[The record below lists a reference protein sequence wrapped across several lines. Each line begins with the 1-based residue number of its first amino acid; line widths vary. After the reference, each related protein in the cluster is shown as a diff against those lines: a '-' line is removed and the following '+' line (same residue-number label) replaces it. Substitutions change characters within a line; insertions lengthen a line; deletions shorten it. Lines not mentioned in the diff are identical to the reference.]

1 MKKSLLLIAAGLIMG
16 GSVANAATVY
26 FENTK
31 DWSPVNVYSWTGEEK
46 NAEWPG
52 VEVSETVSSNGKTYY
67 KYESSFE
74 NIIFNNG
81 TQQTGDM
88 RVIDNMI
95 YNADGAT
102 GNLFGGGSVEIKAE
116 AFLACASNGW
126 SSSNSDYKFTDN
138 GNGTFTYKLAALD
151 EEFKVVYD
159 GKWYGYVDGP
169 MASGVAYPVSSET
182 GYSNCTL
189 ESAATNLTFT
199 FDANNLTLKVDYTG
213 EGGVVTPPVA
223 DFPEALYLIGGTIN
237 GSFWNPAEATAMTKN
252 GNVFEVAA
260 EVSGAEGSADV
271 YFSFLTITGAD
282 WDAVNNADRWGAA
295 TADEE
300 ITFGTPA
307 TIVCYPVNVNASS
320 AASYKLTLPS
330 ATDVYNCVFTVDFS
344 NNTVKVV
351 NNGIT
356 GVAAIVAD
364 EAPVYFNL
372 QGVKVAEPTNGIYV
386 KVANGKATKVVI
398 NK

>member
-1 MKKSLLLIAAGLIMG
+1 WYVVGNNVNGSQQWNPGTDNVMSEVSNGVFEWKGTELGGTGFKINNGSWNNDDTNIGSNGEMLVVGTPYQYGFG
-16 GSVANAATVY
+16 GSSQNIQFDGKVVNPVVTLDRNAGTITVKGA
-26 FENTK
+26 EEEITS
-31 DWSPVNVYSWTGEEK
+31 WEVYLAGSFNEY
-46 NAEWPG
+46 N
-52 VEVSETVSSNGKTYY
+52 SS
-67 KYESSFE
+67 
-74 NIIFNNG
+74 
-81 TQQTGDM
+81 D
-88 RVIDNMI
+88 
-95 YNADGAT
+95 A
-102 GNLFGGGSVEIKAE
+102 
-116 AFLACASNGW
+116 
-126 SSSNSDYKFTDN
+126 DYKFSEA
-138 GNGTFTYKLAALD
+138 GNGVYTLHLDSFDADFKIVSNGSWFGYVESAVESGVEYSLYDTGMDNSKLTAAATDVTFKYNAKANTLVVTYK
-151 EEFKVVYD
+151 
-159 GKWYGYVDGP
+159 
-169 MASGVAYPVSSET
+169 T
-182 GYSNCTL
+182 
-189 ESAATNLTFT
+189 
-199 FDANNLTLKVDYTG
+199 

-237 GSFWNPAEATAMTKN
+237 GSAWNPAEATAMTKN

-260 EVSGAEGSADV
+260 EVSGVGESADV

-282 WDAVNNADRWGAA
+282 WDAVNGADRWGAG
-295 TADEE
+295 TNDEE
-300 ITFGTPA
+300 ISFGTPA
-307 TIVCYPVNVNASS
+307 TIVCYPFMVNASS

-356 GVAAIVAD
+356 GVAAVVAD